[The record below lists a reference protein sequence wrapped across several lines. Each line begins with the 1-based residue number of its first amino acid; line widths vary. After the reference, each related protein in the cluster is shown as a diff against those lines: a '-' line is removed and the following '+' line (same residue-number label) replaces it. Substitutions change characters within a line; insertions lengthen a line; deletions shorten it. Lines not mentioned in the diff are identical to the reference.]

1 MRSAIR
7 AVDVF
12 PAKLHL
18 KEPFRVA
25 YEVEEDAWNILVRV
39 TTADGEVGWGNS
51 CPDPEVTGETP
62 HSVLKTLAKLVPRVV
77 GEDSHRVNR
86 VNYIM
91 EEVVGGNL
99 TAKAAVNLALYDILG
114 KAAQLPV
121 TKLLGG
127 FKDRIQ
133 TSISIGILPLEE
145 TVGKARGYVADG
157 FKVLK
162 LKCGLDPEDDIR
174 RCIAVREAVGRD
186 ILLRLDANQ
195 GYDVATTLRV
205 VDALENIH
213 GVDIELVEQPTPAGE
228 LAQLKEVTGASS
240 VPIMADE
247 SVQSISDTFV
257 VTAGQMADL
266 INIKL
271 MKTGGITGALRV
283 NAVAQ
288 AGGIPVMVGCMSES
302 VVSVAPGVHFA
313 CSQRNIEYADL
324 DSHFDF
330 ARDAA
335 KGGVAFEEGFLY
347 PLDRPG
353 YGLEVDEGFVEE
365 LARAGRKELS
375 APARAP

>member
-1 MRSAIR
+1 MRSAVR
-7 AVDVF
+7 SVEVF

-25 YEVEEDAWNILVRV
+25 YEVEEDAWNILVRL
-39 TTADGEVGWGNS
+39 TTAEGEVGWGNA

-62 HSVLKTLAKLVPRVV
+62 SSVLKTLRKLTPRVV
-77 GEDSHRVNR
+77 GEDAHRINR

-99 TAKAAVNLALYDILG
+99 TAKAGVNLALYDILG
-114 KAAQLPV
+114 KEAGLPV
-121 TKLLGG
+121 TKMLGG

-145 TVGKARGYVADG
+145 TVTKAKGFIAQG

-162 LKCGLDPEDDIR
+162 LKCGLDPDDDIR
-174 RCIAVREAVGRD
+174 RAIAVREAVGRD

-195 GYDVATTLRV
+195 GYDVGTALRV
-205 VDALENIH
+205 VDALENIY
-213 GVDIELVEQPTPAGE
+213 GVDIELIEQPTPAGE

-247 SVQSISDTFV
+247 SVQSILDTFV

-283 NAVAQ
+283 NHIAQ
-288 AGGIPVMVGCMSES
+288 AGGIPAMVGCMSES
-302 VVSVAPGVHFA
+302 IVSVAAGLHFA

-330 ARDAA
+330 ERDVA
-335 KGGVAFEEGFLY
+335 KGGASFEEGYLY
-347 PLDRPG
+347 PLDKPG
-353 YGLEVDEGFVEE
+353 YGVEVDEPYVEE
-365 LARAGRKELS
+365 LARAGRAELG
-375 APARAP
+375 R

>member
-1 MRSAIR
+1 MRSAVR
-7 AVDVF
+7 SVDVF
-12 PAKLHL
+12 PTKLHL

-25 YEVEEDAWNILVRV
+25 YEVEEDAWNILVRL
-39 TTADGEVGWGNS
+39 TTAEGEVGWGNA

-62 HSVLKTLAKLVPRVV
+62 ASVLKTLRKLTPRVV
-77 GEDSHRVNR
+77 GEDAHRINR

-99 TAKAAVNLALYDILG
+99 TAKAGVNLALYDILG
-114 KAAQLPV
+114 KEAGLPV
-121 TKLLGG
+121 TKMLGG

-145 TVGKARGYVADG
+145 TVGKAKAHVAQG

-174 RCIAVREAVGRD
+174 RAIAVREAVGRD

-195 GYDVATTLRV
+195 GYDVGTALRV
-205 VDALENIH
+205 VDALENIY
-213 GVDIELVEQPTPAGE
+213 GVDIELIEQPTPAGE

-247 SVQSISDTFV
+247 SVQSILDTFV

-283 NAVAQ
+283 NHIAQ
-288 AGGIPVMVGCMSES
+288 AGGIPAMVGCMSES
-302 VVSVAPGVHFA
+302 IVSVAAGLHFA

-330 ARDAA
+330 ERDLA
-335 KGGVAFEEGFLY
+335 KGGASFEEGYLY

-353 YGLEVDEGFVEE
+353 YGLEVDEAYVEE
-365 LARAGRKELS
+365 LGRAGRGEL
-375 APARAP
+375 AR

>member
-1 MRSAIR
+1 MARSSIR
-7 AVDVF
+7 SVDVF
-12 PAKLHL
+12 PTKLHL

-25 YEVEEDAWNILVRV
+25 YEVEEDAWNILVRL
-39 TTADGEVGWGNS
+39 TTADGEVGWGNA
-51 CPDPEVTGETP
+51 CPDTEVTGEDP
-62 HSVLKTLAKLVPRVV
+62 HSVLKTLRKMTPRVV
-77 GEDSHRVNR
+77 GEDAHRVNR

-99 TAKAAVNLALYDILG
+99 TAKAGINLALHDILG
-114 KAAQLPV
+114 KEAGLPV
-121 TKLLGG
+121 TKILGG

-133 TSISIGILPLEE
+133 TSISIGILPLEP
-145 TVGKARGYVADG
+145 TVAKAREYVARG

-162 LKCGLDPEDDIR
+162 LKCGLDPDDDIR
-174 RCIAVREAVGRD
+174 RAIAVREAVGRD
-186 ILLRLDANQ
+186 ILLRLDVNQ

-213 GVDIELVEQPTPAGE
+213 GVDIELIEQPTPSGE
-228 LAQLKEVTGASS
+228 LGQLKEVTGASP

-257 VTAGQMADL
+257 ITAGQMADL

-283 NAVAQ
+283 NAIAQ
-288 AGGIPVMVGCMSES
+288 SGGINAMVGCMSES
-302 VVSVAPGVHFA
+302 IVSVAAGVHFA
-313 CSQRNIEYADL
+313 CSQRNVQYADL

-330 ARDAA
+330 ERDVA
-335 KGGVAFEEGFLY
+335 KGGASFEDGFLY

-353 YGLEVDEGFVEE
+353 FGIEVDDAYAEE
-365 LARAGRKELS
+365 LAKAGRKELG
-375 APARAP
+375 A

>member
-1 MRSAIR
+1 MARPMRSAIR
-7 AVDVF
+7 SVDVF
-12 PAKLHL
+12 PTKLHL

-25 YEVEEDAWNILVRV
+25 YEVEEDAWNILVRI
-39 TTADGEVGWGNS
+39 TTADGDVGWGNC
-51 CPDPEVTGETP
+51 CPDEEVTGEGP
-62 HSVLKTLAKLVPRVV
+62 PSVMKTLKKLTPRVL
-77 GEDSHRVNR
+77 GEDAHRVNR

-99 TAKAAVNLALYDILG
+99 TAKAGVNLALYDILG
-114 KAAQLPV
+114 KEAGLPL
-121 TKLLGG
+121 TKILGG

-133 TSISIGILPLEE
+133 TSISIGILPLEA
-145 TVGKARGYVADG
+145 TVAKAKGYVDQG

-174 RCIAVREAVGRD
+174 RAIAVREAVGRD

-213 GVDIELVEQPTPAGE
+213 GVDIELVEQPTPSGE
-228 LAQLKEVTGASS
+228 LSQLKEVTGASS

-247 SVQSISDTFV
+247 SVQSIMDTFV

-302 VVSVAPGVHFA
+302 IVSVAAGLHFA
-313 CSQRNIEYADL
+313 CSQRNIQYADL

-330 ARDAA
+330 VRDVA
-335 KGGVAFEEGFLY
+335 KGGAAFEDGYLY

-353 YGLEVDEGFVEE
+353 FGLEVDEAYVEE
-365 LARAGRKELS
+365 LAKAGRKELG
-375 APARAP
+375 A

>member
-1 MRSAIR
+1 MRSTIR
-7 AVDVF
+7 SVDVF
-12 PAKLHL
+12 PTLLHL
-18 KEPFRVA
+18 REPFRIA
-25 YEVEEDAWNILVRV
+25 YEVEEDAWNLIVRV
-39 TTADGEVGWGNS
+39 TTADGQVGWGNA

-62 HSVLKTLAKLVPRVV
+62 ASVIKALKKLTPRVE
-77 GEDSHRVNR
+77 GEDAHRVNR

-99 TAKAAVNLALYDILG
+99 TAKAGINLALYDILG
-114 KAAQLPV
+114 KEAGMPT

-145 TVGKARGYVADG
+145 TVGKAREYQAKG

-162 LKCGLDPEDDIR
+162 LKCGLDPEEDIR
-174 RCIAVREAVGRD
+174 RAIAVREAVGRD

-228 LAQLKEVTGASS
+228 LQQLKEVTGASS

-247 SVQSISDTFV
+247 SVQSIMDTFV

-288 AGGIPVMVGCMSES
+288 AGGINVMVGCMSES
-302 VVSVAPGVHFA
+302 IVSIAAGLHFA
-313 CSQRNIEYADL
+313 CSQRNIVYADL

-330 ARDAA
+330 DRDVA
-335 KGGVAFEEGFLY
+335 KGGAHFDEGYLY
-347 PLDRPG
+347 PLDKPG
-353 YGLEVDEGFVEE
+353 FGLEVDEVVLEE
-365 LARAGRKELS
+365 FAKVGRRQLG
-375 APARAP
+375 A

>member
-12 PAKLHL
+12 PTKLHL

-25 YEVEEDAWNILVRV
+25 YEVEEDAWNILVRL
-39 TTADGEVGWGNS
+39 TTADGDVGWGNC
-51 CPDPEVTGETP
+51 CPDEEVTGESP
-62 HSVLKTLAKLVPRVV
+62 QSVMKTLKKLTPRVV
-77 GEDSHRVNR
+77 GEDAHRVNR

-99 TAKAAVNLALYDILG
+99 TAKAGVNLALYDILG
-114 KAAQLPV
+114 KEAGLPL
-121 TKLLGG
+121 TKILGG

-145 TVGKARGYVADG
+145 TVAKARGYVEEG

-174 RCIAVREAVGRD
+174 RAIAVREAVGKE

-213 GVDIELVEQPTPAGE
+213 GVDIELVEQPTPSGE
-228 LAQLKEVTGASS
+228 LGQLKEVTGASS

-247 SVQSISDTFV
+247 SVQSIMDTFV

-302 VVSVAPGVHFA
+302 IVSVAAGLHFA
-313 CSQRNIEYADL
+313 CSQRNIQYADL

-330 ARDAA
+330 ERDVA
-335 KGGVAFEEGFLY
+335 KGGAAFEDGYLY

-353 YGLEVDEGFVEE
+353 FGLEVDQAYVEE
-365 LARAGRKELS
+365 LAKAGRRELS
-375 APARAP
+375 P

>member
-1 MRSAIR
+1 MRSSIR
-7 AVDVF
+7 SLDVF

-25 YEVEEDAWNILVRV
+25 YEVEEDAWNILVRL
-39 TTADGEVGWGNS
+39 TTAEGEVGWGNA

-62 HSVLKTLAKLVPRVV
+62 ASVLKTLGKLTPRVV
-77 GEDSHRVNR
+77 GEDAHRINR

-99 TAKAAVNLALYDILG
+99 TAKAGVNLALYDILG
-114 KAAQLPV
+114 KEAGLPV

-133 TSISIGILPLEE
+133 TSMSIGILPLEE
-145 TVGKARGYVADG
+145 TVAKAKGYIAEG

-174 RCIAVREAVGRD
+174 RAIAVREAVGRD

-195 GYDVATTLRV
+195 GYDVATALRV
-205 VDALENIH
+205 VDALENIY
-213 GVDIELVEQPTPAGE
+213 GVDIELIEQPTPAGE
-228 LAQLKEVTGASS
+228 LGQLKEVTGASS

-247 SVQSISDTFV
+247 SVQSILDTFV

-283 NAVAQ
+283 NHIAQ
-288 AGGIPVMVGCMSES
+288 AGGIPAMVGCMSES
-302 VVSVAPGVHFA
+302 IVSVAAGVHFA

-330 ARDAA
+330 EKDVA
-335 KGGVAFEEGFLY
+335 KGGAAFEEGYLY
-347 PLDRPG
+347 PLESAG
-353 YGLEVDEGFVEE
+353 YGIEVDEAYLEE
-365 LARAGRKELS
+365 LARAGRREL
-375 APARAP
+375 ARPG

>member
-1 MRSAIR
+1 MRSAVR
-7 AVDVF
+7 SVDVF
-12 PAKLHL
+12 PTKLHL

-25 YEVEEDAWNILVRV
+25 YEVEEDAWNILVRL
-39 TTADGEVGWGNS
+39 TTAEGEVGWGNA

-62 HSVLKTLAKLVPRVV
+62 ASVLKTLRKLTPRVV
-77 GEDSHRVNR
+77 GEDAHRINR

-99 TAKAAVNLALYDILG
+99 TAKAGVNLALYDILG
-114 KAAQLPV
+114 KEAGLPV
-121 TKLLGG
+121 TKMLGG

-145 TVGKARGYVADG
+145 TVGKAKAHVAQG

-174 RCIAVREAVGRD
+174 RAIAVREAVGRD

-195 GYDVATTLRV
+195 GYDVGTALRV
-205 VDALENIH
+205 VDALENIY
-213 GVDIELVEQPTPAGE
+213 GVDIELIEQPTPAGE

-247 SVQSISDTFV
+247 SVQSILDTFV

-283 NAVAQ
+283 NHIAQ
-288 AGGIPVMVGCMSES
+288 AGGIPAMVGCMSES
-302 VVSVAPGVHFA
+302 IVSVAAGLHFA

-330 ARDAA
+330 ERDLA
-335 KGGVAFEEGFLY
+335 KGGASFEEGYLY

-353 YGLEVDEGFVEE
+353 YGLEVDE
-365 LARAGRKELS
+365 A
-375 APARAP
+375 

>member
-1 MRSAIR
+1 MRSAVR
-7 AVDVF
+7 SVDVF
-12 PAKLHL
+12 PTKLHL

-25 YEVEEDAWNILVRV
+25 YEVEEDAWNILVRL
-39 TTADGEVGWGNS
+39 TTAEGEVGWGNA

-62 HSVLKTLAKLVPRVV
+62 ASVLKTLRKLTPRVV
-77 GEDSHRVNR
+77 GEDAHRINR

-99 TAKAAVNLALYDILG
+99 TAKAGVNLALYDILG
-114 KAAQLPV
+114 KEAGLPV
-121 TKLLGG
+121 TKMLGG

-145 TVGKARGYVADG
+145 TVGKAKAHVAQG

-174 RCIAVREAVGRD
+174 RAIAVREAVGRD

-195 GYDVATTLRV
+195 GYDVGTAVRV
-205 VDALENIH
+205 VDALENIY
-213 GVDIELVEQPTPAGE
+213 GVDIELIEQPTPAGE

-247 SVQSISDTFV
+247 SVQSILDTFV

-283 NAVAQ
+283 NHIAQ
-288 AGGIPVMVGCMSES
+288 AGGIPAMVGCMSES
-302 VVSVAPGVHFA
+302 IVSVAAGLHFA

-330 ARDAA
+330 ERDLA
-335 KGGVAFEEGFLY
+335 KGGASFEEGYLY

-353 YGLEVDEGFVEE
+353 YGLEVDEAYVEALGRAGRGE
-365 LARAGRKELS
+365 LAR
-375 APARAP
+375 

>member
-1 MRSAIR
+1 MRSAVR
-7 AVDVF
+7 SVDVF
-12 PAKLHL
+12 PTKLHL

-25 YEVEEDAWNILVRV
+25 YEVEEDAWNILVRL
-39 TTADGEVGWGNS
+39 TTAEGEVGWGNA

-62 HSVLKTLAKLVPRVV
+62 ASVLKTLRKLTPRVV
-77 GEDSHRVNR
+77 GEDAHRINR

-99 TAKAAVNLALYDILG
+99 TAKAGVNLALYDILG
-114 KAAQLPV
+114 KEAGLPV
-121 TKLLGG
+121 TKMLGG

-145 TVGKARGYVADG
+145 TVGKAKAHVAQG

-174 RCIAVREAVGRD
+174 RAIAVREAVGRD

-195 GYDVATTLRV
+195 GYDVGTALRV
-205 VDALENIH
+205 VDALENIY
-213 GVDIELVEQPTPAGE
+213 GVDIELIEQPTPAGE

-247 SVQSISDTFV
+247 SVQSILDTFV

-283 NAVAQ
+283 NHIAQ
-288 AGGIPVMVGCMSES
+288 AGGIPAMVGCMSES
-302 VVSVAPGVHFA
+302 IVSVAAGLHFA

-324 DSHFDF
+324 GSHFDF
-330 ARDAA
+330 ERDLA
-335 KGGVAFEEGFLY
+335 KGGASFEEGYLY

-353 YGLEVDEGFVEE
+353 YGLEVDEAYVEE
-365 LARAGRKELS
+365 LGRAGRGEL
-375 APARAP
+375 AR

>member
-7 AVDVF
+7 SLEVF

-25 YEVEEDAWNILVRV
+25 YEVEEDAWNILVRL
-39 TTADGEVGWGNS
+39 TTAEGEVGWGNA
-51 CPDPEVTGETP
+51 CPDPEVTGETTA
-62 HSVLKTLAKLVPRVV
+62 SVLKTLRKLTPRVV
-77 GEDSHRVNR
+77 GEDAHRINR

-91 EEVVGGNL
+91 EEAVGGNL
-99 TAKAAVNLALYDILG
+99 TAKAGVNLALYDILG
-114 KAAQLPV
+114 KEAGLPV
-121 TKLLGG
+121 TKMLGG

-133 TSISIGILPLEE
+133 TSISIGILPLEA
-145 TVGKARGYVADG
+145 TVAKAKGYIADG

-174 RCIAVREAVGRD
+174 RAMAVREAVGRD

-195 GYDVATTLRV
+195 GYDVATALRV
-205 VDALENIH
+205 VDALENIY
-213 GVDIELVEQPTPAGE
+213 GVDIELIEQPTPAGE
-228 LAQLKEVTGASS
+228 LGQLKEVTGASS

-247 SVQSISDTFV
+247 SVQSILDTFV

-283 NAVAQ
+283 NHIAQ
-288 AGGIPVMVGCMSES
+288 AGGIPAMVGCMSES
-302 VVSVAPGVHFA
+302 IVSVSAGLHFA

-330 ARDAA
+330 ERDVAR
-335 KGGVAFEEGFLY
+335 GGARFEEGYLY

-353 YGLEVDEGFVEE
+353 YGIEVDEGYLEE
-365 LARAGRKELS
+365 LARAGRAELGR
-375 APARAP
+375 PA

>member
-1 MRSAIR
+1 MRSAVR
-7 AVDVF
+7 SVDVF
-12 PAKLHL
+12 PTLLHL

-25 YEVEEDAWNILVRV
+25 YEVEEDAWNILVRL
-39 TTADGEVGWGNS
+39 TTAEGEVGWGNA

-62 HSVLKTLAKLVPRVV
+62 ASVLKTLRKLTPRVV
-77 GEDSHRVNR
+77 GEDAHRINR

-99 TAKAAVNLALYDILG
+99 TAKAGVNLALYDILG
-114 KAAQLPV
+114 KEAGLPV
-121 TKLLGG
+121 TKMLGG

-145 TVGKARGYVADG
+145 TVSKAKAHVAGG

-174 RCIAVREAVGRD
+174 RAIAVREAVGRD

-195 GYDVATTLRV
+195 GYDVATALRV
-205 VDALENIH
+205 VDALENIY
-213 GVDIELVEQPTPAGE
+213 GVDIELIEQPTPAGE

-247 SVQSISDTFV
+247 SVQSILDTFV

-283 NAVAQ
+283 NHIAQ
-288 AGGIPVMVGCMSES
+288 AGGIPAMVGCMSES
-302 VVSVAPGVHFA
+302 LVSVAAGVHFA

-330 ARDAA
+330 ARDLA
-335 KGGVAFEEGFLY
+335 KGGASFEDGYLY
-347 PLDRPG
+347 PLDKPG
-353 YGLEVDEGFVEE
+353 YGLEVDEPYVEE
-365 LARAGRKELS
+365 MARAGRGEL
-375 APARAP
+375 AR

>member
-1 MRSAIR
+1 MRSAVR
-7 AVDVF
+7 SVDVF
-12 PAKLHL
+12 PTKLHL

-25 YEVEEDAWNILVRV
+25 YEVEEDAWNILVRL
-39 TTADGEVGWGNS
+39 TTAEGEVGWGNA

-62 HSVLKTLAKLVPRVV
+62 ASVLKTLRKLTPRVV
-77 GEDSHRVNR
+77 GEDAHRINR

-99 TAKAAVNLALYDILG
+99 TAKAGVNLALYDILG
-114 KAAQLPV
+114 KEAGLPV
-121 TKLLGG
+121 TKMLGG

-145 TVGKARGYVADG
+145 TVGKAKAHVAQG

-174 RCIAVREAVGRD
+174 RAIAVREAVGRD

-195 GYDVATTLRV
+195 GYDVGTALRV
-205 VDALENIH
+205 VDALENIY
-213 GVDIELVEQPTPAGE
+213 GVDIELIEQPTPAGE

-247 SVQSISDTFV
+247 SVQSILDTFV

-283 NAVAQ
+283 NHIAQ
-288 AGGIPVMVGCMSES
+288 AGGIPAMVGCMSES
-302 VVSVAPGVHFA
+302 IVSVAAGLHFA

-330 ARDAA
+330 ERDLA
-335 KGGVAFEEGFLY
+335 KGGASFEEGYLY

-353 YGLEVDEGFVEE
+353 YGLEVDEAYVEE
-365 LARAGRKELS
+365 LGRAGRQELKS
-375 APARAP
+375 

>member
-1 MRSAIR
+1 MRSAVR
-7 AVDVF
+7 SVDVF

-25 YEVEEDAWNILVRV
+25 YEVEEDAWNILVRL
-39 TTADGEVGWGNS
+39 TTAEGEVGWGNA

-62 HSVLKTLAKLVPRVV
+62 SSVLKTLRKLTPRVV
-77 GEDSHRVNR
+77 GEDAHRINR

-99 TAKAAVNLALYDILG
+99 TAKAGVNLALYDILG
-114 KAAQLPV
+114 KEAGLPV
-121 TKLLGG
+121 TKMLGG

-145 TVGKARGYVADG
+145 TVAKAKGFIAQG

-162 LKCGLDPEDDIR
+162 LKCGLDPDDDIR
-174 RCIAVREAVGRD
+174 RAIAVREAVGRD

-195 GYDVATTLRV
+195 GYDVGTALRV
-205 VDALENIH
+205 VDALENIY
-213 GVDIELVEQPTPAGE
+213 GVDIELIEQPTPAGE
-228 LAQLKEVTGASS
+228 LGQLKEVTGASS

-247 SVQSISDTFV
+247 SVQSILDTFV

-283 NAVAQ
+283 NHIAQ
-288 AGGIPVMVGCMSES
+288 AGGIPAMVGCMSES
-302 VVSVAPGVHFA
+302 IVSVAAGLHFA

-330 ARDAA
+330 ERDVAR
-335 KGGVAFEEGFLY
+335 GGASFEEGYLY
-347 PLDRPG
+347 PLDKPG
-353 YGLEVDEGFVEE
+353 YGVEVDEAYVEE
-365 LARAGRKELS
+365 LARAGRAEL
-375 APARAP
+375 AGQG

>member
-7 AVDVF
+7 SIDVF
-12 PAKLHL
+12 PVLLHL
-18 KEPFRVA
+18 REPFRVA
-25 YEVEEDAWNILVRV
+25 YEVEEDAWNLIVRV
-39 TTADGEVGWGNS
+39 TTAGGQVGWGNA

-62 HSVLKTLAKLVPRVV
+62 SSALKTLKTLIRRVE
-77 GEDSHRVNR
+77 GEDAHRVNR

-91 EEVVGGNL
+91 EEVVPGNL
-99 TAKAAVNLALYDILG
+99 TAKAAINLALYDMLG
-114 KAAQLPV
+114 KEAGMPA

-145 TVGKARGYVADG
+145 TVRKAVEFKRKG

-162 LKCGLDPEDDIR
+162 LKCGLDPDEDIR
-174 RCIAVREAVGRD
+174 RAIAVREAVGRA

-213 GVDIELVEQPTPAGE
+213 GVDIELIEQPTPAGE

-247 SVQSISDTFV
+247 SVQSILDTFV

-288 AGGIPVMVGCMSES
+288 AGGISAMVGCMSES
-302 VVSVAPGVHFA
+302 IVSVAAGVHFA
-313 CSQRNIEYADL
+313 CSQRNIVYADL

-330 ARDAA
+330 ERDVA
-335 KGGVAFEEGFLY
+335 KGGAQFDEGFLY
-347 PLDRPG
+347 PLDREG
-353 YGLEVDEGFVEE
+353 FGLQVDEGFLEE
-365 LARAGRKELS
+365 MAAAGRKLLG
-375 APARAP
+375 A